1 MSDHRLR
8 GRLEHGLE
16 AMGLELSSDQIASLL
31 AYLSLLARWNRA
43 YNLTAVDEPA
53 EMVERHLIDS
63 LSILP
68 WLEGDRVL
76 DAGTGAGLPGV
87 PLAIACPDR
96 HFILVDTNGK
106 KVRFLRQVRREL
118 GLDNIEPVHGRLE
131 MIDPGEYPADD
142 VVARALA
149 PLPRLVGQLEGWL
162 VRGAR
167 LLAMK
172 GRLEQSE
179 CDSVSSGYNVDRIEL
194 EVQGTAARRC
204 LVIVSRNE

>member
-194 EVQGTAARRC
+194 EVPGTAARRC